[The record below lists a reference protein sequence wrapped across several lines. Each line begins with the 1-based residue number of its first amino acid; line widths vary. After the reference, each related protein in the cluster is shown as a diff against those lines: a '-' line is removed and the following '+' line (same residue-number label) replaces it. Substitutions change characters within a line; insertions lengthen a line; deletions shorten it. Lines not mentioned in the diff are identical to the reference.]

1 MPLYEITGEYTQY
14 TTAIIEAT
22 DAQTTRQIWYQNSEK
37 LGVEDSNIECNVEDE
52 YESGAIEPD
61 LTMDDYDENGPKIA

>member
-22 DAQTTRQIWYQNSEK
+22 DAETARNIWYQNSEK

-52 YESGAIEPD
+52 HEAGTIEPD
-61 LTMDDYDENGPKIA
+61 LNMDNYDENGPKIL

>member
-22 DAQTTRQIWYQNSEK
+22 DAQTARQIWYQNSEK

-61 LTMDDYDENGPKIA
+61 LTMDDYDKDGPKIL